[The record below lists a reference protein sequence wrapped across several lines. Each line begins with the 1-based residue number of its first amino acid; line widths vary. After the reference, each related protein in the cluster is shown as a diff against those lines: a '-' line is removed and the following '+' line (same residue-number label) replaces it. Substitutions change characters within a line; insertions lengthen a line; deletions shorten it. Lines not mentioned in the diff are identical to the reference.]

1 MVMLIFTTIWLL
13 MFFVSVVCF
22 FVSMFSIDGFL
33 NRDDVH
39 MFITISCFLT
49 AFGLAVIGAIFKHEE
64 NKLLKTKLEFCE
76 QSFDTIRECEEY
88 TLEGLKSEDDIVKLQ
103 AEKIYIKHIR
113 KTSNQKLET
122 HE

>member
-1 MVMLIFTTIWLL
+1 MLMLIFIAIWSL

-22 FVSMFSIDGFL
+22 FVSMFSIDGFS
-33 NRDDVH
+33 NRDDVQIGI
-39 MFITISCFLT
+39 MLSCFFT
-49 AFGLAVIGAIFKHEE
+49 VFGLAVMSTIFEHEE

-76 QSFDTIRECEEY
+76 QSFDTIQECEEY